1 MDGLIVGG
9 LGVLAVLAMMARLY
23 FFETHP
29 APGFERRR
37 PLTPTRIALISVLSA
52 VGGLVILNLNGTEA
66 GLAWQIGGA
75 VVAAATI
82 SATLALVARRR
93 GRSGGDR

>member
-1 MDGLIVGG
+1 MLIVVV

-23 FFETHP
+23 VNETHR

-37 PLTPTRIALISVLSA
+37 PLTPARIALISVLSA
-52 VGGLVILNLNGTEA
+52 VGGLVIGNLTGTEV
-66 GLAWQIGGA
+66 GLAWQIGAA

-82 SATLALVARRR
+82 AATLALVARRR
-93 GRSGGDR
+93 GRSGSDR